1 MKRIYKL
8 TTPEKIPA
16 APTPAMAR
24 PTMKTTELGAA
35 PQMADPTSNKMT
47 VARKTVFTEKK
58 VYSLPNINW
67 NEHVVRR

>member
-1 MKRIYKL
+1 MQL

-16 APTPAMAR
+16 APTPAMAL
-24 PTMKTTELGAA
+24 PIMKTTELGAA
-35 PQMADPTSNKMT
+35 PQIAEPISNSTT
-47 VARKTVFTEKK
+47 VARKVFFTEKK